1 MSPELAGIPAEIAN
15 GLDRLK
21 DELARAAGPN
31 LKGLILFGGLARG
44 RYHPG
49 RSDVNLIV
57 LLDDLST
64 SSLAAIAP
72 ALRNARRSIDVDA
85 MLMAKEEV
93 AAVADAFPTKFLDI
107 KNHHRVLLGV
117 NPFMELQVTREQIR
131 LRTAQEL
138 RNLQLRLRRRYVDIG
153 NDAPMLNRTL
163 ARAAR
168 SLALQL
174 LTLLPLAGKEIPV
187 EDRTAA
193 IFDAAVT
200 AFGLNGESLTG
211 LAELRRH
218 PQPIGKLAGL
228 YDAVLD
234 AIDKALA
241 IADKLKEAQA

>member
-1 MSPELAGIPAEIAN
+1 MSQELAGIPADIAG

-21 DELARAAGPN
+21 EDLARAAGAN
-31 LKGLILFGGLARG
+31 LKGLILYGGLARG
-44 RYHPG
+44 RYRPG

-57 LLDDLST
+57 LLDELST
-64 SSLAAIAP
+64 SSLAAVAP
-72 ALRNARRSIDVDA
+72 ALRNARRSIGIDA

-107 KNHHRVLLGV
+107 KNHHRVLLGDD
-117 NPFMELQVTREQIR
+117 PFIDLAVTREQIR

-153 NDAPMLNRTL
+153 NDAPMLNWTL

-168 SLALQL
+168 SLALQS
-174 LTLLPLAGKEIPV
+174 LTLLQLADREVPA
-187 EDRTAA
+187 EDHTAA
-193 IFDAAVT
+193 IFDASVR
-200 AFGLNGESLTG
+200 AFGLDGESLAG

-228 YDAVLD
+228 YDSALH
-234 AIDKALA
+234 AIDRDIAV
-241 IADKLKEAQA
+241 ADKLKEAMP